1 MGELKEDSVMDTDNV
16 DLAGTHSSGAKS
28 SDQNSE
34 KEQDSASDCY
44 TDDIEEEV
52 NDDEEYVQPNENKGS
67 KKSNAST
74 SKHIEVRYGKLWEFI
89 RDLLKNEKYNPKI
102 IMWEDIERGEFRIV
116 DSVLVAKLWAT
127 VKKNKN
133 MNYEKLSRAMRY
145 YYKQNIFGIVE
156 NKRLVYR
163 FASKAKNW
171 KPVSQSEGESP
182 PPDRRCYSCL
192 RLLESGMALKRHSET
207 CTTNIIIPG

>member
-1 MGELKEDSVMDTDNV
+1 MGELREDIVMDTDNV
-16 DLAGTHSSGAKS
+16 QLSGTHFNGVKS

-44 TDDIEEEV
+44 TDDIEEEEEMEEEV

-102 IMWEDIERGEFRIV
+102 IMWEDVDKGEFRIV

-127 VKKNKN
+127 VKKNKK

-163 FASKAKNW
+163 FGSKAKNW
-171 KPVSQSEGESP
+171 KPVGKSFKSHVVSP
-182 PPDRRCYSCL
+182 
-192 RLLESGMALKRHSET
+192 
-207 CTTNIIIPG
+207 